1 LLFSHGSSALPL
13 HFSPLLSCIAASASA
28 FAASTWLAVEKSVV
42 SPICLPS
49 YFFPRVEKEIALDT
63 EGEEERKV
71 KRRSKELSASLVVD
85 ETHSD

>member
-1 LLFSHGSSALPL
+1 LLFSHGSSSLPL
-13 HFSPLLSCIAASASA
+13 HFSPLLSCIAASA
-28 FAASTWLAVEKSVV
+28 FAASAWLAVEKSVV